1 MSVKTA
7 TGVISATSVAIEATL
22 RRTVK
27 SLGLELLLKEEDLE
41 MLEVARDI
49 LVEEATTLEDLEAET
64 TKIAEIVET
73 IVIDAM
79 TMTGAK
85 TKDTTEVEMIVTEEI
100 VTTITGKFPTSTFH
114 SSLFLEEKEIMKE
127 AIETTTEDLAD
138 TKTATKDVITTE
150 TIGTTATI
158 EEMTEEILREG
169 ITKERNTIEEIEM
182 SIRMIDVN
190 RMVEITE
197 WKTSENQAQEETLEI
212 VVLKNHMTKEIE
224 AQGEMILHTEEKTVL
239 QEETIFLPEETTL
252 LLEEMTHHQEEKIL
266 HLEGMILHLEGTIL
280 LQEKSVQLG
289 TRHLRSEI
297 QAP

>member
-41 MLEVARDI
+41 ILEVARDI
-49 LVEEATTLEDLEAET
+49 LVEEATTLEDLEVET

-73 IVIDAM
+73 IVIGAM

-100 VTTITGKFPTSTFH
+100 VTTITGKIPTSTFH

-127 AIETTTEDLAD
+127 VIETTTEALAD
-138 TKTATKDVITTE
+138 MKTATTDVITTE
-150 TIGTTATI
+150 TTGITATT

-182 SIRMIDVN
+182 NIRMIDVN

-212 VVLKNHMTKEIE
+212 VVLKKHMTKEIE
-224 AQGEMILHTEEKTVL
+224 VLEEMILHTEEKTVL
-239 QEETIFLPEETTL
+239 KEETIFLQEGTTL
-252 LLEEMTHHQEEKIL
+252 LLEEMTHHQEEKI
-266 HLEGMILHLEGTIL
+266 HLQGEMILHLEGTIL
-280 LQEKSVQLG
+280 LQGKSVQLG
-289 TRHLRSEI
+289 MRHLRSEI
-297 QAP
+297 QVP